1 MKIRPLVAED
11 LPQIQQIYANH
22 VLVGTGSWEWEPPSL
37 AEMTTRAHSVEEKGL
52 PFLVAEVALQIVGYA
67 YASPYRPRAGYRF
80 TLEDSVYLHP
90 EFSKQGIGLQLLQ
103 ELLAQCGALGY
114 REMIAVIGDS
124 ANHSSIRLH
133 ERAGFVE
140 VGVFRNIGFKFG
152 RYLDSVYMQAQLNA
166 PDNTPLDPSNIP

>member
-1 MKIRPLVAED
+1 MTARAQSVQEKK
-11 LPQIQQIYANH
+11 LPY
-22 VLVGTGSWEWEPPSL
+22 
-37 AEMTTRAHSVEEKGL
+37 
-52 PFLVAEVALQIVGYA
+52 LVAEVAEQFAGFA

-90 EFSKQGIGLQLLQ
+90 EFSKQGIGIQLLQ
-103 ELLAQCGALGY
+103 KLQAQSGALGY

-124 ANHSSIRLH
+124 ANLASIRLH

-152 RYLDSVYMQAQLNA
+152 RYLDSVYMQTHLK
-166 PDNTPLDPSNIP
+166 T

>member
-1 MKIRPLVAED
+1 MKIRTLVAED
-11 LPQIQQIYANH
+11 LPQIQQIYAHH
-22 VLVGTGSWEWEPPSL
+22 VLHGTGSWEWEPPSL
-37 AEMTTRAHSVEEKGL
+37 EEMNARAQSVQEKGL
-52 PFLVAEVALQIVGYA
+52 PFLVAEVAGKITGYA

-103 ELLAQCGALGY
+103 ELLAQSGALGY

-133 ERAGFVE
+133 ERAGFME

-152 RYLDSVYMQAQLNA
+152 RYLDSVYMQAHLK
-166 PDNTPLDPSNIP
+166 T

>member
-11 LPQIQQIYANH
+11 LPQIQQIYAHH
-22 VLVGTGSWEWEPPSL
+22 VLHGTGSWEWEPPSL
-37 AEMTTRAHSVEEKGL
+37 AEMTARAQSVQERKL
-52 PFLVAEVALQIVGYA
+52 PYLVAEVAKKIAGYA

-103 ELLAQCGALGY
+103 KLLAQSGALGY

-124 ANHSSIRLH
+124 ANLASIRLH

-152 RYLDSVYMQAQLNA
+152 RYLDSVYMQAQLDA
-166 PDNTPLDPSNIP
+166 PENHP

>member
-1 MKIRPLVAED
+1 MKIRPLAAED
-11 LPQIQQIYANH
+11 LPQIQQIYAHH
-22 VLVGTGSWEWEPPSL
+22 VLHGTGSWEWEPPSL
-37 AEMTTRAHSVEEKGL
+37 AEMTARAQSVQERKL
-52 PFLVAEVALQIVGYA
+52 PYLVAEVAEKIVGYA

-103 ELLAQCGALGY
+103 KLLAQSGALGY

-124 ANHSSIRLH
+124 ANLASIRLH

-152 RYLDSVYMQAQLNA
+152 RYLDSVYMQAQLDA
-166 PDNTPLDPSNIP
+166 PENHP

>member
-1 MKIRPLVAED
+1 MKIRPLVADD
-11 LPQIQQIYANH
+11 LLQIQQIYAHH
-22 VLVGTGSWEWEPPSL
+22 VLHGTGSWEWEPPSL
-37 AEMTTRAHSVEEKGL
+37 VEMTARAQSVQKKCL
-52 PFLVAEVALQIVGYA
+52 PYLVAEVDEQIAGYA

-80 TLEDSVYLHP
+80 TLENSVYLHP

-103 ELLAQCGALGY
+103 ALLAQCRSLGY

-133 ERAGFVE
+133 ERAGFME

-152 RYLDSVYMQAQLNA
+152 RYLDSVYMQTHLK
-166 PDNTPLDPSNIP
+166 T

>member
-1 MKIRPLVAED
+1 MGTPKPCRADRPGPVC
-11 LPQIQQIYANH
+11 
-22 VLVGTGSWEWEPPSL
+22 S
-37 AEMTTRAHSVEEKGL
+37 RKGL
-52 PFLVAEVALQIVGYA
+52 PFLVAEVAEQIAGYA

-124 ANHSSIRLH
+124 ANLASIRLH

-166 PDNTPLDPSNIP
+166 PENPPWTLQYSLISFPRGLVYISLKIPLICN

>member
-1 MKIRPLVAED
+1 MKIRTLVAED
-11 LPQIQQIYANH
+11 LPQIQQIYAHH
-22 VLVGTGSWEWEPPSL
+22 VLHGTGSWEWEPPKPCGNDRSGPVSPRKEATL
-37 AEMTTRAHSVEEKGL
+37 SCCGSCQKIA
-52 PFLVAEVALQIVGYA
+52 GYA
-67 YASPYRPRAGYRF
+67 YASPYRPRAGYLF

-103 ELLAQCGALGY
+103 KLLAQSGALGY

-124 ANHSSIRLH
+124 ANLASIRLH

-152 RYLDSVYMQAQLNA
+152 RYLDSVYMQVQLNA
-166 PDNTPLDPSNIP
+166 PENFPLDPSNIP

>member
-1 MKIRPLVAED
+1 MKIRTLVAED
-11 LPQIQQIYANH
+11 LPQIQQIYAHH
-22 VLVGTGSWEWEPPSL
+22 VLHGTGSWEWEPPSL
-37 AEMTTRAHSVEEKGL
+37 EEMNARAQSVQEKGL
-52 PFLVAEVALQIVGYA
+52 PFLVAEVAGKITGYA

-103 ELLAQCGALGY
+103 ELLAQSGALGY

-124 ANHSSIRLH
+124 ANLASIRLH

-152 RYLDSVYMQAQLNA
+152 RYLDSIYMQAQLN
-166 PDNTPLDPSNIP
+166 TPENPPLI

>member
-1 MKIRPLVAED
+1 MKIRTLVAED
-11 LPQIQQIYANH
+11 LPQILQIYAHH
-22 VLVGTGSWEWEPPSL
+22 VLHGTGSWEWEPPSL
-37 AEMTTRAHSVEEKGL
+37 EEMNARAQSVQEKGL
-52 PFLVAEVALQIVGYA
+52 PFLVAEVAGKITGYA

-103 ELLAQCGALGY
+103 ELLAQSGALGY

-124 ANHSSIRLH
+124 ANLASIRLH

-152 RYLDSVYMQAQLNA
+152 RYLDSVYMQAQLDA
-166 PDNTPLDPSNIP
+166 PENHP

>member
-11 LPQIQQIYANH
+11 LPQIQQIYAHH
-22 VLVGTGSWEWEPPSL
+22 VLHGTGSWEWEPPSL
-37 AEMTTRAHSVEEKGL
+37 EEMTTRAQSVQEKKL
-52 PFLVAEVALQIVGYA
+52 PYLVAEVAEQFAGFA

-103 ELLAQCGALGY
+103 KLLAQSGALGY
-114 REMIAVIGDS
+114 QEMIAVIGDS
-124 ANHSSIRLH
+124 ANLASIRLH

-152 RYLDSVYMQAQLNA
+152 RYLDSVYMQTHLK
-166 PDNTPLDPSNIP
+166 T

>member
-11 LPQIQQIYANH
+11 LPQLQQIYTHH
-22 VLVGTGSWEWEPPSL
+22 VLHGTGSWEWEPPSL
-37 AEMTTRAHSVEEKGL
+37 VEMTDRAQAVQEKGL
-52 PFLVAEVALQIVGYA
+52 PYLVAESTEQIAGYA
-67 YASPYRPRAGYRF
+67 YASPYRLRAGYRF

-90 EFSKQGIGLQLLQ
+90 EFSKQGIGLLLLQ
-103 ELLAQCGALGY
+103 ELLSQCGALGY

-124 ANHSSIRLH
+124 ANHASIRLH

-152 RYLDSVYMQAQLNA
+152 RFLDSVYMQAQLNA
-166 PDNTPLDPSNIP
+166 PENPAVSPYNIP

>member
-11 LPQIQQIYANH
+11 LPQIQLIYAHH
-22 VLVGTGSWEWEPPSL
+22 VLYGTGSWEWEPPSL
-37 AEMTTRAHSVEEKGL
+37 EEMTARAKSVQEKGL
-52 PFLVAEVALQIVGYA
+52 PYLVAEVTEKIVGYA
-67 YASPYRPRAGYRF
+67 YVSPYRSREGYRF

-103 ELLAQCGALGY
+103 ELLAHSGALGY

-124 ANHSSIRLH
+124 ANLASIRLH

-152 RYLDSVYMQAQLNA
+152 RFLDSVYMQAQLNA
-166 PDNTPLDPSNIP
+166 PDNPPLI

>member
-1 MKIRPLVAED
+1 MKIRTLVAED
-11 LPQIQQIYANH
+11 LPQIQLIYAHH
-22 VLVGTGSWEWEPPSL
+22 VLYGTGSWEWEPPSL
-37 AEMTTRAHSVEEKGL
+37 EEMTARAKSVQEKGL
-52 PFLVAEVALQIVGYA
+52 PYLVAEVTEKIVGYA
-67 YASPYRPRAGYRF
+67 YVSPYRSREGYRF

-166 PDNTPLDPSNIP
+166 PDNPPLNPSNIH

>member
-11 LPQIQQIYANH
+11 LPQIQQIYAHH
-22 VLVGTGSWEWEPPSL
+22 VLHGTGSWEWEPPSL
-37 AEMTTRAHSVEEKGL
+37 AEMTARAQSVQERKL
-52 PFLVAEVALQIVGYA
+52 PYLVAEVAEKIAGYA

-103 ELLAQCGALGY
+103 KLLTQSGALGY

-124 ANHSSIRLH
+124 ANLASIRLH

-152 RYLDSVYMQAQLNA
+152 RYLDSVYMQAQLDA
-166 PDNTPLDPSNIP
+166 PENHP

>member
-1 MKIRPLVAED
+1 MKIRTLVDED
-11 LPQIQQIYANH
+11 LPQIQQIYAYH
-22 VLVGTGSWEWEPPSL
+22 VLHGTGSWEWEPPSL
-37 AEMTTRAHSVEEKGL
+37 AEMTARAKSVREKEL
-52 PFLVAEVALQIVGYA
+52 PFLVAEVAEQIAGYA
-67 YASPYRPRAGYRF
+67 YASLYRPRAGYRF

-103 ELLAQCGALGY
+103 ELLAQCRALGY
-114 REMIAVIGDS
+114 RDMIAVIGDS
-124 ANHSSIRLH
+124 ANLASIRLH

-166 PDNTPLDPSNIP
+166 PENPPLDPSNIP

>member
-1 MKIRPLVAED
+1 MKIRPLVADD
-11 LPQIQQIYANH
+11 LPQIHQIYAHH
-22 VLVGTGSWEWEPPSL
+22 VVHGTGSWEWEPPSL
-37 AEMTTRAHSVEEKGL
+37 EKMTVRAQSVQEKGL
-52 PFLVAEVALQIVGYA
+52 PFLVAEVAEQIAGYA

-103 ELLAQCGALGY
+103 ELLAQSGALGY

-124 ANHSSIRLH
+124 ATRFHSFA
-133 ERAGFVE
+133 RACCFVE

-152 RYLDSVYMQAQLNA
+152 RYLDSVYMQAQLDA
-166 PDNTPLDPSNIP
+166 PENHP

>member
-1 MKIRPLVAED
+1 MKIRTLAAED
-11 LPQIQQIYANH
+11 LPQIQQIYAHH
-22 VLVGTGSWEWEPPSL
+22 VLHGTGSWEWEPPSL
-37 AEMTTRAHSVEEKGL
+37 AEMTARAKSVREKEL
-52 PFLVAEVALQIVGYA
+52 PFLVAEVAEQIAGYA
-67 YASPYRPRAGYRF
+67 YASLYRPRAGYRF

-103 ELLAQCGALGY
+103 ELLAHSGALGY

-124 ANHSSIRLH
+124 ANLASIRLH

-152 RYLDSVYMQAQLNA
+152 RFLDSVYMQAQLNA
-166 PDNTPLDPSNIP
+166 P

>member
-1 MKIRPLVAED
+1 MKIRTLVDED
-11 LPQIQQIYANH
+11 LPQIQQIYAYH
-22 VLVGTGSWEWEPPSL
+22 VLHGTGSWEWEPPSL
-37 AEMTTRAHSVEEKGL
+37 AEMTARAQFVQEKKL
-52 PFLVAEVALQIVGYA
+52 PYLVAEVAEQIAGYA
-67 YASPYRPRAGYRF
+67 YASLYRPRAGYRF

-103 ELLAQCGALGY
+103 ELLAQCGAQGY

-124 ANHSSIRLH
+124 ANLASIRLH

-166 PDNTPLDPSNIP
+166 P

>member
-1 MKIRPLVAED
+1 MKIRPLVADD
-11 LPQIQQIYANH
+11 LPQIHQIYAYH
-22 VLVGTGSWEWEPPSL
+22 VVHGTGSWEWEPPSL
-37 AEMTTRAHSVEEKGL
+37 EKMTVRAQSVQEKGL
-52 PFLVAEVALQIVGYA
+52 PFLVAEVAGKITGYA
-67 YASPYRPRAGYRF
+67 SASPSRPRAGYRF

-103 ELLAQCGALGY
+103 ELLAQSGVLGY

-124 ANHSSIRLH
+124 ANLASIRLH

-152 RYLDSVYMQAQLNA
+152 RYLDSVYMQAQLDA
-166 PDNTPLDPSNIP
+166 PENHP

>member
-1 MKIRPLVAED
+1 MKIRPLAAED
-11 LPQIQQIYANH
+11 LPQIQQIYAHH
-22 VLVGTGSWEWEPPSL
+22 VLHGTGSWEWEPPSL
-37 AEMTTRAHSVEEKGL
+37 AEMTARAQSVQERKL
-52 PFLVAEVALQIVGYA
+52 PYLVAEVAEKIVGYA

-103 ELLAQCGALGY
+103 KLLTQSGALGY

-124 ANHSSIRLH
+124 ANLASIRLH

-152 RYLDSVYMQAQLNA
+152 RYLDSVYMQAQLDA
-166 PDNTPLDPSNIP
+166 PENHP

>member
-1 MKIRPLVAED
+1 MKIRPLVADD
-11 LPQIQQIYANH
+11 LPQIHQIYAHH
-22 VLVGTGSWEWEPPSL
+22 VVHGTGSWEWEPPSL
-37 AEMTTRAHSVEEKGL
+37 EKMTVRAQSVQEKGL
-52 PFLVAEVALQIVGYA
+52 PFLVAEVAEQIAGYA

-80 TLEDSVYLHP
+80 TLVDSVYLHP

-103 ELLAQCGALGY
+103 ELLAQCRSLGY

-133 ERAGFVE
+133 ERAGFME

-152 RYLDSVYMQAQLNA
+152 RYLDSVYMQTHLK
-166 PDNTPLDPSNIP
+166 T

>member
-1 MKIRPLVAED
+1 
-11 LPQIQQIYANH
+11 
-22 VLVGTGSWEWEPPSL
+22 
-37 AEMTTRAHSVEEKGL
+37 MTARAKSVQEKGL
-52 PFLVAEVALQIVGYA
+52 PYLVAEVTEKIVGYA
-67 YASPYRPRAGYRF
+67 YVSPYRSREGYRF

-133 ERAGFVE
+133 KRAGFVE

-152 RYLDSVYMQAQLNA
+152 RFLDSVYMQTQLN
-166 PDNTPLDPSNIP
+166 T